1 MTILFGVFLI
11 LHGFVHLLYLGQ
23 AARIFEL
30 KPGMVWP
37 GGAWMLSRVLGDD
50 STRIAACVVLA
61 LAALAF
67 VAAGIGVFT
76 GPAWRRPVIVGAAVF
91 SSVVYLALWNG
102 RAENL
107 DGQGA
112 IGILINAAILAAVL
126 VLRWPSA

>member
-1 MTILFGVFLI
+1 
-11 LHGFVHLLYLGQ
+11 
-23 AARIFEL
+23 
-30 KPGMVWP
+30 
-37 GGAWMLSRVLGDD
+37 
-50 STRIAACVVLA
+50 
-61 LAALAF
+61 
-67 VAAGIGVFT
+67 
-76 GPAWRRPVIVGAAVF
+76 VIVGAAVF